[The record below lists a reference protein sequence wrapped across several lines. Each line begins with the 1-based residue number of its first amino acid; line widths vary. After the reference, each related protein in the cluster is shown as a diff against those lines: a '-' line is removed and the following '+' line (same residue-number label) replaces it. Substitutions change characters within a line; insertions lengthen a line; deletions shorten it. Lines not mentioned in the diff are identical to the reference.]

1 MQIQNANNSLRGAL
15 RAACVNGCAHVCVC
29 RTHAMRGLLFD
40 YILASSDL
48 AWPGSRPV
56 SGSGSESG
64 AGMTLT
70 SFALSD
76 PSGGVRVFGLHTYIV
91 VVVDPAVVA
100 LVVAVVVLSTPL
112 LLLSWLCCCCC
123 CCCIIGIAQCVLSL
137 NHANFIIIIFNDLSG
152 ISRQQKQKQRAA
164 EQQNKQQAESAT
176 KTK

>member
-1 MQIQNANNSLRGAL
+1 
-15 RAACVNGCAHVCVC
+15 
-29 RTHAMRGLLFD
+29 MRGLLFD

-56 SGSGSESG
+56 SGSESG

-76 PSGGVRVFGLHTYIV
+76 PSGGVRAFGLHTVIV
-91 VVVDPAVVA
+91 VVVDPAVV
-100 LVVAVVVLSTPL
+100 VVVVLSTPL
-112 LLLSWLCCCCC
+112 LLLSWLCC

-152 ISRQQKQKQRAA
+152 ISRQQKQKQQAA
-164 EQQNKQQAESAT
+164 QQQNKQQTESST

>member
-1 MQIQNANNSLRGAL
+1 
-15 RAACVNGCAHVCVC
+15 
-29 RTHAMRGLLFD
+29 MRGLLFD

-56 SGSGSESG
+56 SGSESG

-91 VVVDPAVVA
+91 VVVDPAVV
-100 LVVAVVVLSTPL
+100 VIVAVVVLSTPL
-112 LLLSWLCCCCC
+112 LLLSWLCCCCYC

-152 ISRQQKQKQRAA
+152 ISRQQKQKQQAA
-164 EQQNKQQAESAT
+164 EQAASRKLNQNKIRKPPELTSPLTGLQCISLALSGGQVDLQGPVPSRS
-176 KTK
+176 